1 MAPLLRS
8 DGAFFVRKWG
18 FLGDFGGNTIDVV
31 CGMPH
36 HWDCGGAGIAV
47 PLPTN
52 FGIRQRV
59 QAAPRQFEYIRLH
72 SACTE
77 LADEFEINIM
87 YN

>member
-1 MAPLLRS
+1 LQL
-8 DGAFFVRKWG
+8 
-18 FLGDFGGNTIDVV
+18 
-31 CGMPH
+31 
-36 HWDCGGAGIAV
+36 
-47 PLPTN
+47 
-52 FGIRQRV
+52 RV